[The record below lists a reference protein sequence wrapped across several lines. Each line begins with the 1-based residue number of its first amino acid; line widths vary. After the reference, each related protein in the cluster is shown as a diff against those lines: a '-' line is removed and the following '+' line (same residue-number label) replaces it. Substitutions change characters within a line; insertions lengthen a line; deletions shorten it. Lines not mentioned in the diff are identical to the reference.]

1 MVVESKKFCALRY
14 SSAVLR
20 KRSLASAYLPASM
33 SELASLCILTGS
45 SLTFSVMSVH
55 SQSAIFSGALTFR
68 FSHSARTV
76 GEEKKKCPRNNY
88 LRRLCGALKHEGE
101 VDASMRSLR
110 HTVPRVPAEKQLR
123 KMHGV
128 IGIQSR
134 PTSTQSGQIF
144 WSSRVLEIPTN
155 ASTR

>member
-20 KRSLASAYLPASM
+20 RRSLASAYLPACM

-68 FSHSARTV
+68 FSPSATEGMENFCAR
-76 GEEKKKCPRNNY
+76 KKLYPLINRVKVQVNQEFFNGYRY
-88 LRRLCGALKHEGE
+88 LSEYSYSKKSN
-101 VDASMRSLR
+101 V
-110 HTVPRVPAEKQLR
+110 
-123 KMHGV
+123 
-128 IGIQSR
+128 
-134 PTSTQSGQIF
+134 QSGQKLNHTC
-144 WSSRVLEIPTN
+144 SE
-155 ASTR
+155 